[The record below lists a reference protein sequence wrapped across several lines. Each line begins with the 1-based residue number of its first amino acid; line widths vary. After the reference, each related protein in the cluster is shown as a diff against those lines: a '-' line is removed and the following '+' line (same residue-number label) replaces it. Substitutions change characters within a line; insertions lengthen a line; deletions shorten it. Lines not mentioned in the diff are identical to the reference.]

1 MVTENTRC
9 DYGNTPPPKLILSPD
24 ELPINLAIANRTIK
38 ETAVTRFT
46 TALKIALQGI
56 AALMLL
62 AIVLIV
68 LSNVFF
74 RYFLHIGLGWT
85 EEAARFL
92 LIAMTFI
99 AAAIAVKDW
108 GHFRLLLIT
117 KWIPEGQQRFVQL
130 FAVLVVVAMSL
141 ILVRFGIAIS
151 QISWFQ
157 TSPTMEWSMG
167 YLYLIVPASGAIMSL
182 FALEHLFQ
190 LLRGTP
196 LPVDGAY
203 EQLQESSHSDLDE
216 KGSDQWP

>member
-1 MVTENTRC
+1 M
-9 DYGNTPPPKLILSPD
+9 
-24 ELPINLAIANRTIK
+24 
-38 ETAVTRFT
+38 TRFT
-46 TALKIALQGI
+46 IALKIALQWI

-92 LIAMTFI
+92 LIAMTFV
-99 AAAIAVKDW
+99 AAAVAVKDW

-117 KWIPEGQQRFVQL
+117 KWIPEKQQRFVQL
-130 FAVLVVVAMSL
+130 FAVLIVAAMSL
-141 ILVRFGIAIS
+141 ILIRYGVAIANV
-151 QISWFQ
+151 SWFQ

-167 YLYLIVPASGAIMSL
+167 YLYLIVPASGAVMGL

-190 LLRGTP
+190 VLRGRSLPGQGAHEPP
-196 LPVDGAY
+196 LG
-203 EQLQESSHSDLDE
+203 SSQPSSSGQDE

>member
-1 MVTENTRC
+1 M
-9 DYGNTPPPKLILSPD
+9 
-24 ELPINLAIANRTIK
+24 A
-38 ETAVTRFT
+38 RFT
-46 TALKIALQGI
+46 IALKIALQWT

-92 LIAMTFI
+92 LIGMTFV
-99 AAAIAVKDW
+99 AAAVAVKDW

-117 KWIPEGQQRFVQL
+117 KWIPEKQQRFVQL
-130 FAVLVVVAMSL
+130 IAVLIVVAMSL
-141 ILVRFGIAIS
+141 ILIRYGIAIANV
-151 QISWFQ
+151 SWFQ

-167 YLYLIVPASGAIMSL
+167 YLYLIVPASGAIMAL
-182 FALEHLFQ
+182 FALEHLFEV
-190 LLRGTP
+190 LRGGSLPGQSAHEPP
-196 LPVDGAY
+196 LG
-203 EQLQESSHSDLDE
+203 SSHASSLGLDE